1 MMIVGK
7 KNLSWIDYVEN
18 MEGRERRLLDDL
30 EKLAAEAKK
39 LFGKEVMSGMLADSK
54 NSDSYFID
62 REDDNY
68 ITGLELQTPVQL
80 RSMLQEM
87 WGSELCIN
95 GLINILVVLAFKL
108 KEQSMANESIKDRI
122 YNF

>member
-1 MMIVGK
+1 
-7 KNLSWIDYVEN
+7 
-18 MEGRERRLLDDL
+18 
-30 EKLAAEAKK
+30 
-39 LFGKEVMSGMLADSK
+39 MLADSK

-68 ITGLELQTPVQL
+68 ITRLELQTPVQL

-108 KEQSMANESIKDRI
+108 KEQSMALLDFLCIM
-122 YNF
+122 